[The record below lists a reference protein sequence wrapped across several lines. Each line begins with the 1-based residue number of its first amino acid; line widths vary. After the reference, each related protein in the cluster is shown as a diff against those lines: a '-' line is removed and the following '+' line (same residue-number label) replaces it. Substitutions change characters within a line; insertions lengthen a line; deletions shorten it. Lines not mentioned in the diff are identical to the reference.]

1 MPPDIPVLY
10 VARHGQTILN
20 AQKAFRGSANPPLDE
35 TGIKQAHKLASLFST
50 IDISHIFCSDKQ
62 RATKTAQIIADA
74 KGAPIHESEAL
85 RALDVG
91 DFSGAPRNT
100 ESEAELQK
108 FLDRPQ
114 MQIPGGES
122 LAEFK
127 SRIRPCIMQAI
138 ELYCQCGSPP
148 LVVAHSSVV
157 HEIGDMANSNH
168 KSVLVEPGGV
178 IAVYYKDGKL
188 SANPIFRPVK
198 AAETSHAGS
207 IT

>member
-1 MPPDIPVLY
+1 MPPDNPVLY
-10 VARHGQTILN
+10 VARHGQTVLN
-20 AQKAFRGSANPPLDE
+20 ATKAFRGSANPPLDKQ
-35 TGIKQAHKLASLFST
+35 GIQQAHKLASLFST

-62 RATKTAQIIADA
+62 RATKTAEIIAGI
-74 KGAPIHESEAL
+74 KNSPVHQSQNL

-91 DFSGAPRNT
+91 DFSGQPRNE

-108 FLDRPQ
+108 YLDDPEST
-114 MQIPGGES
+114 IPGGES
-122 LAEFK
+122 LNEFK
-127 SRIRPCIMQAI
+127 ARIRPCIMEAI
-138 ELYCQCGSPP
+138 NLFCECGAPP

-178 IAVYYKDGKL
+178 IAVYFKDGKL

-198 AAETSHAGS
+198 AAQISQAGT